1 MSHAALQSIVHPGSG
16 RSDRNGCI
24 APVSDILGV
33 GPADLFIY
41 LMGRPARPDANRWIR
56 WNMLS
61 RVTLDQLQMLIAV
74 AATGNFSAAARKVNR
89 VQSAVSQSIQS
100 LEDALELK
108 LFDRSSKLPRLT
120 EAGEA
125 IVQDARRIINSTDA
139 LRARAK
145 NMASVAE
152 PEISL
157 SIEQVFPSAVLIE
170 SLRAF
175 RERFPLVSVNLFA
188 EGLGAPEQS
197 LFEGNARLAIYS
209 TALDGMPGFQMEFLG
224 DVRISLVASSSHPLA
239 KVEGLI
245 PQSVLEEHI
254 QLTMVDRTKRYR
266 GVVMGTRTWSFID
279 QFSRLDF
286 VRNGFGWC
294 AMPTHLAQSYLD
306 SGELVELK
314 LAAHNGEP
322 LRFPLY
328 AVHKVEQ
335 PPGPAAQWL
344 LSELRR
350 RFSEW
355 ISATADDQS
364 DRRGIQIR
372 VTTV

>member
-1 MSHAALQSIVHPGSG
+1 MPFAAPQHALYP
-16 RSDRNGCI
+16 RSTRNGCT
-24 APVSDILGV
+24 AQVSDILMQGW
-33 GPADLFIY
+33 ADRFIY
-41 LMGRPARPDANRWIR
+41 LMEGPARPDANHWVR

-61 RVTLDQLQMLIAV
+61 RMTLDQLQMLIAV
-74 AATGNFSAAARKVNR
+74 ADTGNFSAAARKVNR

-100 LEDALELK
+100 LEDALDLK
-108 LFDRSSKLPRLT
+108 LFDRSNKLPLLT
-120 EAGEA
+120 DAGKA

-139 LRARAK
+139 LRSRAK

-157 SIEQVFPSAVLIE
+157 SIEQVFPSTVLIE

-175 RERFPLVSVNLFA
+175 RVRFPLVSVNLFA

-197 LFEGNARLAIYS
+197 LFEGNVRLAIYS
-209 TALDGMPGFQMEFLG
+209 TALDGMPGYQMEFLG
-224 DVRISLVASSSHPLA
+224 DVPISLVASSRHPLA
-239 KVEGLI
+239 QIKGLI

-254 QLTMVDRTKRYR
+254 QLTMIDRTKRYR
-266 GVVMGTRTWSFID
+266 GVVMGTRTWAFID

-306 SGELVELK
+306 SGELAELK
-314 LAAHNGEP
+314 LAAHAGEP

-344 LSELRR
+344 LGELRR

-355 ISATADDQS
+355 IEATADDQS
-364 DRRGIQIR
+364 LRRGIQIR

>member
-1 MSHAALQSIVHPGSG
+1 MPFAAPQHALYP
-16 RSDRNGCI
+16 RSTRNGCT
-24 APVSDILGV
+24 AQVSDILMQGW
-33 GPADLFIY
+33 ADRFIY
-41 LMGRPARPDANRWIR
+41 LMEGPARPDANHWVR

-61 RVTLDQLQMLIAV
+61 RMTLDQLQMLIAV
-74 AATGNFSAAARKVNR
+74 ADTGNFSAAARKVNR

-100 LEDALELK
+100 LEDALDLK
-108 LFDRSSKLPRLT
+108 LFDRSNKLPLLT
-120 EAGEA
+120 DAGKA

-139 LRARAK
+139 LRSRAK

-157 SIEQVFPSAVLIE
+157 SIEQVFPSTVLIE

-175 RERFPLVSVNLFA
+175 RVRFPLVSVNLFA

-197 LFEGNARLAIYS
+197 LFEGNVRLAIYS
-209 TALDGMPGFQMEFLG
+209 TALDGMPGYQMEFLG
-224 DVRISLVASSSHPLA
+224 DVPISLVASSRHPLA
-239 KVEGLI
+239 QIKGLI

-254 QLTMVDRTKRYR
+254 QLTMIDRTKRYR
-266 GVVMGTRTWSFID
+266 GVVMGTRTWAFID

-306 SGELVELK
+306 SGELAELK
-314 LAAHNGEP
+314 LAAHAGEP

-344 LSELRR
+344 LGELRR

-355 ISATADDQS
+355 IEATADDPS
-364 DRRGIQIR
+364 LRRGIQIR

>member
-1 MSHAALQSIVHPGSG
+1 MQG
-16 RSDRNGCI
+16 RSDR
-24 APVSDILGV
+24 
-33 GPADLFIY
+33 FIY
-41 LMGRPARPDANRWIR
+41 LMEGPARPDANHWVR

-61 RVTLDQLQMLIAV
+61 RMTLDQLQMLIAV
-74 AATGNFSAAARKVNR
+74 ADTGNFSAAARKVNR

-100 LEDALELK
+100 LEDALDLK
-108 LFDRSSKLPRLT
+108 LFDRSNKLPLLT
-120 EAGEA
+120 DAGKA
-125 IVQDARRIINSTDA
+125 IVQDARRIINGTDA
-139 LRARAK
+139 LRSRAK

-157 SIEQVFPSAVLIE
+157 SIEQVFPSTVLIE

-197 LFEGNARLAIYS
+197 LFEGNVRLAIYS
-209 TALDGMPGFQMEFLG
+209 TALDGMPGYQMEFLG
-224 DVRISLVASSSHPLA
+224 DVPISLVASSRHPLA
-239 KVEGLI
+239 QIKGLI

-254 QLTMVDRTKRYR
+254 QLTMIDRTKRYR
-266 GVVMGTRTWSFID
+266 GVVMGTRTWAFID

-306 SGELVELK
+306 SGELAELK
-314 LAAHNGEP
+314 LAAHAGEP

-344 LSELRR
+344 LGELRR

-355 ISATADDQS
+355 IEATADDQS
-364 DRRGIQIR
+364 LRRGIQIR

>member
-1 MSHAALQSIVHPGSG
+1 MI
-16 RSDRNGCI
+16 
-24 APVSDILGV
+24 
-33 GPADLFIY
+33 
-41 LMGRPARPDANRWIR
+41 
-56 WNMLS
+56 S

-74 AATGNFSAAARKVNR
+74 ADAGNFSAAARKINR

-108 LFDRSSKLPRLT
+108 LFDRSSRLPRLT
-120 EAGEA
+120 DAGNA
-125 IVQDARRIINSTDA
+125 IVQDARRIINSADA
-139 LRARAK
+139 LRMRAK

-175 RERFPLVSVNLFA
+175 REKFPMVSVNLFA

-209 TALDGMPGFQMEFLG
+209 TARDGMPGFQMEFLG
-224 DVRISLVASSSHPLA
+224 DVRISLVASSRHPLA
-239 KVEGLI
+239 QIDGLI

-254 QLTMVDRTKRYR
+254 QLTMTDRTKRYR

-279 QFSRLDF
+279 QFNRLDF

-294 AMPTHLAQSYLD
+294 AMPTHLAQHYLD
-306 SGELVELK
+306 TGELVELK

-328 AVHKVEQ
+328 AVHKIEQ

-355 ISATADDQS
+355 IEATADDRS
-364 DRRGIQIR
+364 HRRGIQIR

>member
-1 MSHAALQSIVHPGSG
+1 
-16 RSDRNGCI
+16 
-24 APVSDILGV
+24 
-33 GPADLFIY
+33 
-41 LMGRPARPDANRWIR
+41 
-56 WNMLS
+56 MLS
-61 RVTLDQLQMLIAV
+61 RMTLDQLQMLIAV
-74 AATGNFSAAARKVNR
+74 ADTGNFSAAARKVNR

-100 LEDALELK
+100 LEDALDLK
-108 LFDRSSKLPRLT
+108 LFDRSNKLPLLT
-120 EAGEA
+120 DAGKA
-125 IVQDARRIINSTDA
+125 IVQDARRIISSTDA
-139 LRARAK
+139 LRSRAK

-157 SIEQVFPSAVLIE
+157 AIEQVFPSTVLIE

-209 TALDGMPGFQMEFLG
+209 TARDGMPGYQMEFLG
-224 DVRISLVASSSHPLA
+224 DVPISLVASAAHPLA
-239 KVEGLI
+239 QTKGLI
-245 PQSVLEEHI
+245 PQSVLEDHI
-254 QLTMVDRTKRYR
+254 QLTMIDRTKRYR
-266 GVVMGTRTWSFID
+266 GVVMGTRTWAFID

-294 AMPTHLAQSYLD
+294 TMPTHLAQSYLD

-314 LAAHNGEP
+314 LAAHRGEP

-344 LSELRR
+344 LGELRR

-355 ISATADDQS
+355 IEATGDDQPQ
-364 DRRGIQIR
+364 RRGIQIR

>member
-1 MSHAALQSIVHPGSG
+1 MTIIALQKTQQWRGRKARASDMLMTEQADRSI
-16 RSDRNGCI
+16 
-24 APVSDILGV
+24 
-33 GPADLFIY
+33 F
-41 LMGRPARPDANRWIR
+41 LMGGAARPDANRQVR
-56 WNMLS
+56 CKMLS
-61 RVTLDQLQMLIAV
+61 RVTLDQLQILIAV
-74 AATGNFSAAARKVNR
+74 ADTGNFSAAARKINR

-120 EAGEA
+120 DAGEA
-125 IVQDARRIINSTDA
+125 IVRDARSILNSADA

-157 SIEQVFPSAVLIE
+157 SIEQVFPSTVLIE

-224 DVRISLVASSSHPLA
+224 DVPISLVASSRHPLA
-239 KVEGLI
+239 QIKGLI
-245 PQSVLEEHI
+245 SQSTLEEHI
-254 QLTMVDRTKRYR
+254 QLTMIDRTKRYR
-266 GVVMGTRTWSFID
+266 GVVMGTRTWAFID

-286 VRNGFGWC
+286 VLNGFGWC
-294 AMPTHLAQSYLD
+294 AMPTHLAQGYLN
-306 SGELVELK
+306 SGELVGLK
-314 LAAHNGEP
+314 LAAHRGEP

-328 AVHKVEQ
+328 AVHKIEQ

-344 LSELRR
+344 LGELRR
-350 RFSEW
+350 RFTEW
-355 ISATADDQS
+355 LAATADEQTL
-364 DRRGIQIR
+364 RRGIQIR

>member
-1 MSHAALQSIVHPGSG
+1 MKNRLPFPSIAAVHSSAG
-16 RSDRNGCI
+16 RKVAASDALVIRRT
-24 APVSDILGV
+24 DRL
-33 GPADLFIY
+33 IY
-41 LMGRPARPDANRWIR
+41 LMGGPLEPKENRQVR
-56 WNMLS
+56 CNMLS

-74 AATGNFSAAARKVNR
+74 ADAGNFSAAARKLNR

-100 LEDALELK
+100 LEEALELS

-120 EAGEA
+120 DAGKA
-125 IVQDARRIINSTDA
+125 IVQDARRIVSGTDA
-139 LRARAK
+139 LRTRAK

-152 PEISL
+152 PEISI
-157 SIEQVFPSAVLIE
+157 SIEQCFPSIVLIE

-209 TALDGMPGFQMEFLG
+209 TARDGMPGFQ
-224 DVRISLVASSSHPLA
+224 ISLVASSHHPLA
-239 KVEGLI
+239 KIEGLI
-245 PQSVLEEHI
+245 SQSVLEEHV
-254 QLTMVDRTKRYR
+254 QLTMIDRTKRYR
-266 GVVMGTRTWSFID
+266 GVVMGTRTWAFID

-286 VRNGFGWC
+286 VLNGFGWC
-294 AMPTHLAQSYLD
+294 AMPTHLAQGYLD

-314 LAAHNGEP
+314 LAAHNGLP

-344 LSELRR
+344 LAELRR
-350 RFSEW
+350 RFSAW
-355 ISATADDQS
+355 IVETTDDQS
-364 DRRGIQIR
+364 ELKGIQIR
-372 VTTV
+372 VSRV

>member
-1 MSHAALQSIVHPGSG
+1 MPLAAPQHALYP
-16 RSDRNGCI
+16 RSTRNECT
-24 APVSDILGV
+24 AQVSDILMQGSA
-33 GPADLFIY
+33 GRFIY
-41 LMGRPARPDANRWIR
+41 LMEGPARPDANHWVR

-61 RVTLDQLQMLIAV
+61 RMTLDQLQMLIAV
-74 AATGNFSAAARKVNR
+74 ADTGNFSAAARKVNR

-100 LEDALELK
+100 LEDALDLK
-108 LFDRSSKLPRLT
+108 LFDRSNKLPLLT
-120 EAGEA
+120 DAGKA
-125 IVQDARRIINSTDA
+125 IVQDARRILNSTDA
-139 LRARAK
+139 LRSRAK

-157 SIEQVFPSAVLIE
+157 SIEQVFPSTVLIE

-197 LFEGNARLAIYS
+197 LFEGNVRLAIYS
-209 TALDGMPGFQMEFLG
+209 TALDGMPGYQMEFLG
-224 DVRISLVASSSHPLA
+224 DVPISLVASSRHPLA
-239 KVEGLI
+239 QIKGLI

-254 QLTMVDRTKRYR
+254 QLTMIDRTKRYR
-266 GVVMGTRTWSFID
+266 GVVMGTRTWAFID

-306 SGELVELK
+306 SGELAELK
-314 LAAHNGEP
+314 LAAHAGEP

-344 LSELRR
+344 LGELRR

-355 ISATADDQS
+355 IEATADDQS
-364 DRRGIQIR
+364 LRRGIQIR

>member
-1 MSHAALQSIVHPGSG
+1 MKKRPPVPDTSIVALQPANRLSVAASEK
-16 RSDRNGCI
+16 
-24 APVSDILGV
+24 LEV
-33 GPADLFIY
+33 GGPHRLIY
-41 LMGRPARPDANRWIR
+41 LMGGPQRLQANHQARC
-56 WNMLS
+56 NMLS

-74 AATGNFSAAARKVNR
+74 ADTGNFSAAARKLHR

-100 LEDALELK
+100 LEEALELT

-120 EAGEA
+120 DAGKA
-125 IVQDARRIINSTDA
+125 IVQDARRIVSGTDA
-139 LRARAK
+139 LRIRAK

-157 SIEQVFPSAVLIE
+157 SIEQVFPSTVLIE

-209 TALDGMPGFQMEFLG
+209 TSRDGMPGFQMEFLG
-224 DVRISLVASSSHPLA
+224 DVPVSLVASSKHPLA
-239 KVEGLI
+239 QVEGLI
-245 PQSVLEEHI
+245 SQAVLEEHV
-254 QLTMVDRTKRYR
+254 QLTMIDRTKRYR
-266 GVVMGTRTWSFID
+266 GVVMGTRTWAFID

-286 VRNGFGWC
+286 VLNGFGWC
-294 AMPTHLAQSYLD
+294 AMPTHLAQGYLD

-314 LAAHNGEP
+314 LAAHNGQP

-328 AVHKVEQ
+328 SVHKVEQ

-344 LSELRR
+344 LAELRR

-355 ISATADDQS
+355 IAETTDDRAQLQ
-364 DRRGIQIR
+364 GIQIR
-372 VTTV
+372 VSRV

>member
-1 MSHAALQSIVHPGSG
+1 MSFAALQCTSHRRST
-16 RSDRNGCI
+16 RSDRNGC
-24 APVSDILGV
+24 AVQVPDILMQGC
-33 GPADLFIY
+33 ADRFIY
-41 LMGRPARPDANRWIR
+41 LMGRPARPDANHWVR

-61 RVTLDQLQMLIAV
+61 RMTLDQLQMLIAV
-74 AATGNFSAAARKVNR
+74 ADTGNFSAAARKVNR

-100 LEDALELK
+100 LEDALELE
-108 LFDRSSKLPRLT
+108 LFNRSSKLPRLT
-120 EAGEA
+120 DAGKA
-125 IVQDARRIINSTDA
+125 IVQDARRIISSTHA

-157 SIEQVFPSAVLIE
+157 SIEQVFPSTVLIE

-224 DVRISLVASSSHPLA
+224 DVPISLVASSRHPLA
-239 KVEGLI
+239 QIEGLI
-245 PQSVLEEHI
+245 PQSTLEEHI
-254 QLTMVDRTKRYR
+254 QLTMIDRTKRYR
-266 GVVMGTRTWSFID
+266 GVVMGTRTWAFID

-286 VRNGFGWC
+286 VRNDFGWC

-314 LAAHNGEP
+314 LAAHKGEP

-328 AVHKVEQ
+328 AAHKIEQ
-335 PPGPAAQWL
+335 PPGPAAKWL
-344 LSELRR
+344 LGELRR

-355 ISATADDQS
+355 IEATADDQS
-364 DRRGIQIR
+364 HRRGIQIR

>member
-1 MSHAALQSIVHPGSG
+1 
-16 RSDRNGCI
+16 
-24 APVSDILGV
+24 
-33 GPADLFIY
+33 
-41 LMGRPARPDANRWIR
+41 
-56 WNMLS
+56 
-61 RVTLDQLQMLIAV
+61 
-74 AATGNFSAAARKVNR
+74 
-89 VQSAVSQSIQS
+89 
-100 LEDALELK
+100 
-108 LFDRSSKLPRLT
+108 
-120 EAGEA
+120 
-125 IVQDARRIINSTDA
+125 
-139 LRARAK
+139 
-145 NMASVAE
+145 MASVAE

-157 SIEQVFPSAVLIE
+157 SIEQVFPSTVLIE

-224 DVRISLVASSSHPLA
+224 DVPISLVASSRHPLA
-239 KVEGLI
+239 QIEGLI
-245 PQSVLEEHI
+245 SQSMLEEHI
-254 QLTMVDRTKRYR
+254 QLTMIDRTKRYR
-266 GVVMGTRTWSFID
+266 GVVMGTRTWAFID

-306 SGELVELK
+306 SGELAELK
-314 LAAHNGEP
+314 LATHKGEP

-328 AVHKVEQ
+328 AVHKIEQ
-335 PPGPAAQWL
+335 PPGPAAKWL

-355 ISATADDQS
+355 IEATAGDQS
-364 DRRGIQIR
+364 HRRGIQIR

>member
-1 MSHAALQSIVHPGSG
+1 MSGRRTDPRLDAALHAA
-16 RSDRNGCI
+16 RSNDPAATSDPLADR
-24 APVSDILGV
+24 ATDPL
-33 GPADLFIY
+33 IY
-41 LMGRPARPDANRWIR
+41 LMGGPSRPKENHQVGY
-56 WNMLS
+56 NMLS
-61 RVTLDQLQMLIAV
+61 RVTLDQLQMLITV
-74 AATGNFSAAARKVNR
+74 ADTGNFSAAARKLNR

-100 LEDALELK
+100 LEDALELS

-120 EAGEA
+120 DAGRA
-125 IVQDARRIINSTDA
+125 IVQDARRIVSSTDA
-139 LRARAK
+139 LRMRAK

-157 SIEQVFPSAVLIE
+157 SIEQVFPSPVLIE
-170 SLRAF
+170 SLRMF

-209 TALDGMPGFQMEFLG
+209 TARDGMPGFQMEFLG
-224 DVRISLVASSSHPLA
+224 DVPVSLVASSKHPLA
-239 KVEGLI
+239 RIDGLI
-245 PQSVLEEHI
+245 PQSVIEEHV
-254 QLTMVDRTKRYR
+254 QLTMIDRTKRYR
-266 GVVMGTRTWSFID
+266 GVVMGTRTWAFID

-306 SGELVELK
+306 TGELVELRF
-314 LAAHNGEP
+314 AAHRGQP

-344 LSELRR
+344 LGELRR
-350 RFSEW
+350 RFAEW
-355 ISATADDQS
+355 IVVTEGDQPQN
-364 DRRGIQIR
+364 RGIQIR
-372 VTTV
+372 VSRV

>member
-1 MSHAALQSIVHPGSG
+1 
-16 RSDRNGCI
+16 
-24 APVSDILGV
+24 
-33 GPADLFIY
+33 
-41 LMGRPARPDANRWIR
+41 
-56 WNMLS
+56 MLS
-61 RVTLDQLQMLIAV
+61 RVTLDQLQILIAV
-74 AATGNFSAAARKVNR
+74 ADTGNFSAAARKVNR

-108 LFDRSSKLPRLT
+108 LFDRSSKVPRLT

-125 IVQDARRIINSTDA
+125 IVQDARRIITSADA

-145 NMASVAE
+145 NMATTAE

-157 SIEQVFPSAVLIE
+157 SIEQVFPSSVLTE

-197 LFEGNARLAIYS
+197 LFEGNVRLAIYS
-209 TALDGMPGFQMEFLG
+209 TARDGMPGFQLEFLG
-224 DVRISLVASSSHPLA
+224 DIPISAVASSSHPLA
-239 KVEGLI
+239 EVKGLI
-245 PQSVLEEHI
+245 PQSILEEHI
-254 QLTMVDRTKRYR
+254 QLTMIDRTKRYR
-266 GVVMGTRTWSFID
+266 GVVMGTRTWAFID

-286 VRNGFGWC
+286 LRSGFGWC
-294 AMPTHLAQSYLD
+294 TMPTHLAQSYLD

-314 LAAHNGEP
+314 LAAHRGEP

-350 RFSEW
+350 RFAEW
-355 ISATADDQS
+355 VAATDDGQS
-364 DRRGIQIR
+364 QRRGIQIR

>member
-1 MSHAALQSIVHPGSG
+1 MNKRPRIPMSNVAVHPATRRGSAA
-16 RSDRNGCI
+16 SDTLVDGSTDRI
-24 APVSDILGV
+24 V
-33 GPADLFIY
+33 Y
-41 LMGRPARPDANRWIR
+41 LMGGPERLKANHQIR
-56 WNMLS
+56 CNMLS

-74 AATGNFSAAARKVNR
+74 ADTGNFSAAARKLNR

-100 LEDALELK
+100 LEEALELS

-120 EAGEA
+120 DAGKA
-125 IVQDARRIINSTDA
+125 IVQDARRIVSGTDA
-139 LRARAK
+139 LRTRAK

-152 PEISL
+152 PEISI
-157 SIEQVFPSAVLIE
+157 SIEQCFPSTVLIE

-209 TALDGMPGFQMEFLG
+209 TSLDGMPGFQMEFMG
-224 DVRISLVASSSHPLA
+224 DVPISLVASSQHPLA
-239 KVEGLI
+239 RVEGLI
-245 PQSVLEEHI
+245 SQSVIEEHT
-254 QLTMVDRTKRYR
+254 QLTMIDRTKRYR
-266 GVVMGTRTWSFID
+266 GVVMGTRTWAFID

-286 VRNGFGWC
+286 VLNGFGWC
-294 AMPTHLAQSYLD
+294 AMPTHLAQGYLD

-314 LAAHNGEP
+314 LAAHNGQS
-322 LRFPLY
+322 LHFPLY

-344 LSELRR
+344 LAELRR

-355 ISATADDQS
+355 IAETTDDRSQLK
-364 DRRGIQIR
+364 GIQIR
-372 VTTV
+372 VSRV

>member
-1 MSHAALQSIVHPGSG
+1 MEG
-16 RSDRNGCI
+16 RADRFI
-24 APVSDILGV
+24 
-33 GPADLFIY
+33 DL
-41 LMGRPARPDANRWIR
+41 MKGPARPNENDQAR

-74 AATGNFSAAARKVNR
+74 ADTGNFSAAARKVNR

-125 IVQDARRIINSTDA
+125 IVQDARRIVSSADA

-145 NMASVAE
+145 NMATVAE

-157 SIEQVFPSAVLIE
+157 SIEQVFPSTVLIE

-175 RERFPLVSVNLFA
+175 RERFPLVSVNLLA

-224 DVRISLVASSSHPLA
+224 DVPISLVASSRHPLA
-239 KVEGLI
+239 KIEGLI
-245 PQSVLEEHI
+245 PQSALEEHV

-294 AMPTHLAQSYLD
+294 AMPTHLAREYLD

-314 LAAHNGEP
+314 LAAHRGEP

-328 AVHKVEQ
+328 AVHKIEQ

-355 ISATADDQS
+355 IEATVDHQS
-364 DRRGIQIR
+364 LQRGIQIR

>member
-1 MSHAALQSIVHPGSG
+1 V
-16 RSDRNGCI
+16 DR
-24 APVSDILGV
+24 L
-33 GPADLFIY
+33 IY
-41 LMGRPARPDANRWIR
+41 LMGQPVKADLNRWVG
-56 WNMLS
+56 WNMIS

-74 AATGNFSAAARKVNR
+74 ADAGNFSAAARKVNR
-89 VQSAVSQSIQS
+89 VQSAVSQSMQA
-100 LEDALELK
+100 LEEALELE
-108 LFDRSSKLPRLT
+108 LFDRSSKVPVLT
-120 EAGEA
+120 DAGKA
-125 IVQDARRIINSTDA
+125 IVQDARRILSSTDA
-139 LRARAK
+139 LRARAR

-157 SIEQVFPSAVLIE
+157 SIEQVFPSTVLID

-197 LFEGNARLAIYS
+197 LFDGTVRLAIYS
-209 TALDGMPGFQMEFLG
+209 TARDGMPGFQMEFLG
-224 DVRISLVASSSHPLA
+224 DIPISLVASSTHPLA
-239 KVEGLI
+239 HIDGPI
-245 PQSVLEEHI
+245 SQSLLEEHV
-254 QLTMVDRTKRYR
+254 QLTMIDRTKRYR
-266 GVVMGTRTWSFID
+266 GIVMGTRTWAFID

-294 AMPTHLAQSYLD
+294 AMPTHLAQRYLD
-306 SGELVELK
+306 SGELVELQ

-322 LRFPLY
+322 LRFPLH

-335 PPGPAAQWL
+335 PPGPAAAWL
-344 LSELRR
+344 LVELRR

-355 ISATADDQS
+355 LATSTRDQS
-364 DRRGIQIR
+364 LRRGIQIR

>member
-1 MSHAALQSIVHPGSG
+1 MPLAAPQHALYP
-16 RSDRNGCI
+16 RSTRNGCT
-24 APVSDILGV
+24 AQVSDILMQGW
-33 GPADLFIY
+33 ADRFIY
-41 LMGRPARPDANRWIR
+41 LMEGPARPDANHWVR

-61 RVTLDQLQMLIAV
+61 RMTLDQLQMLIAV
-74 AATGNFSAAARKVNR
+74 ADTGNFSAAARKVNR

-100 LEDALELK
+100 LEDALDLK
-108 LFDRSSKLPRLT
+108 LFDRSNKLPLLT
-120 EAGEA
+120 DAGKA

-139 LRARAK
+139 LRSRAK

-157 SIEQVFPSAVLIE
+157 SIEQVFPSTVLIE

-175 RERFPLVSVNLFA
+175 RVRFPLVSVNLFA

-197 LFEGNARLAIYS
+197 LFEGNVRLAIYS
-209 TALDGMPGFQMEFLG
+209 TALDGMPGYQMEFLG
-224 DVRISLVASSSHPLA
+224 DVPISLVASSRHPLA
-239 KVEGLI
+239 QIKGLI

-254 QLTMVDRTKRYR
+254 QLTMIDRTKRYR
-266 GVVMGTRTWSFID
+266 GVVMGTRTWAFID

-286 VRNGFGWC
+286 VSNGFGWC

-306 SGELVELK
+306 SGELAELK
-314 LAAHNGEP
+314 LAAHAGEP

-344 LSELRR
+344 LGELRR

-355 ISATADDQS
+355 IEATADDQS
-364 DRRGIQIR
+364 LRRGIQIR

>member
-1 MSHAALQSIVHPGSG
+1 
-16 RSDRNGCI
+16 
-24 APVSDILGV
+24 
-33 GPADLFIY
+33 
-41 LMGRPARPDANRWIR
+41 
-56 WNMLS
+56 MLS

-74 AATGNFSAAARKVNR
+74 ADTGNFSAAARKVNR

>member
-1 MSHAALQSIVHPGSG
+1 MPLAAPQHALYP
-16 RSDRNGCI
+16 RSTRNGCT
-24 APVSDILGV
+24 AQVSDILMQGSA
-33 GPADLFIY
+33 GRFIY
-41 LMGRPARPDANRWIR
+41 LMEGPARPDANHWVR

-61 RVTLDQLQMLIAV
+61 RMTLDQLQMLIAV
-74 AATGNFSAAARKVNR
+74 ADTGNFSAAARKVNR

-100 LEDALELK
+100 LEDALDLK
-108 LFDRSSKLPRLT
+108 LFDRSNKLPLLT
-120 EAGEA
+120 DAGKA

-139 LRARAK
+139 LRSRAK

-157 SIEQVFPSAVLIE
+157 SIEQVFPSTVLIE

-197 LFEGNARLAIYS
+197 LFEGNVRLAIYS
-209 TALDGMPGFQMEFLG
+209 TALDGMPGYQMEFLG
-224 DVRISLVASSSHPLA
+224 DVPISLVASSRHPLA
-239 KVEGLI
+239 QIKGLI

-254 QLTMVDRTKRYR
+254 QLTMIDRTKRYR
-266 GVVMGTRTWSFID
+266 GVVMGTRTWAFID

-306 SGELVELK
+306 SGELAELK
-314 LAAHNGEP
+314 LAAHAGEP

-344 LSELRR
+344 LGELRR

-355 ISATADDQS
+355 IEATADDQS
-364 DRRGIQIR
+364 LRRGIQIR

>member
-1 MSHAALQSIVHPGSG
+1 MAFAVLKSNVHP
-16 RSDRNGCI
+16 DPI
-24 APVSDILGV
+24 SDILM
-33 GPADLFIY
+33 
-41 LMGRPARPDANRWIR
+41 MGRADRFIHLMEGPSWPQANHWIG

-74 AATGNFSAAARKVNR
+74 ADTGNFSAAARKLHR

-100 LEDALELK
+100 LEDGLELE
-108 LFDRSSKLPRLT
+108 LFDRSTKLPRLT
-120 EAGEA
+120 DAGKA
-125 IVQDARRIINSTDA
+125 IVEDARRIISSTDA

-157 SIEQVFPSAVLIE
+157 SIEQVFPSSVLIE

-224 DVRISLVASSSHPLA
+224 DVPISLVASSRHPLA
-239 KVEGLI
+239 QIEGLI
-245 PQSVLEEHI
+245 PQSLLEEHI
-254 QLTMVDRTKRYR
+254 QLTMIDRTKRYR

-294 AMPTHLAQSYLD
+294 AMPTHLAQCYLD
-306 SGELVELK
+306 SGELAELK
-314 LAAHNGEP
+314 LAAHNGQP

-328 AVHKVEQ
+328 AVHKIEQ

-344 LSELRR
+344 LKELQRS
-350 RFSEW
+350 FSEW
-355 ISATADDQS
+355 LASTADDQS
-364 DRRGIQIR
+364 QRRGIQIR
-372 VTTV
+372 VSRV

>member
-1 MSHAALQSIVHPGSG
+1 MPFAAPQHALYP
-16 RSDRNGCI
+16 RSTRNGCT
-24 APVSDILGV
+24 AQVSDILMQGW
-33 GPADLFIY
+33 ADRFIY
-41 LMGRPARPDANRWIR
+41 LMEGPARPDANHWVR

-61 RVTLDQLQMLIAV
+61 RMTLDQLQMLIAV
-74 AATGNFSAAARKVNR
+74 ADTGNFSAAARKVNR

-100 LEDALELK
+100 LEDALDLK
-108 LFDRSSKLPRLT
+108 LFDRSNKLPLLT
-120 EAGEA
+120 DAGKA

-139 LRARAK
+139 LRSRAK

-157 SIEQVFPSAVLIE
+157 SIEQVFPSTVLIE

-175 RERFPLVSVNLFA
+175 RVRFPLVSVNLFA

-197 LFEGNARLAIYS
+197 LFEGNVRLAIYS
-209 TALDGMPGFQMEFLG
+209 TALDGMPGYQMEFLG
-224 DVRISLVASSSHPLA
+224 DVPISLVASSRHPLA
-239 KVEGLI
+239 QIKGLI

-254 QLTMVDRTKRYR
+254 QLTMIDRTKRYR
-266 GVVMGTRTWSFID
+266 GVVMGTRTWAFID

-306 SGELVELK
+306 SGELAELK
-314 LAAHNGEP
+314 LATHKGEP

-328 AVHKVEQ
+328 AVHKIEQ
-335 PPGPAAQWL
+335 PPGPAAKWL

-355 ISATADDQS
+355 IEATADDQS
-364 DRRGIQIR
+364 HRRGIQIR

>member
-1 MSHAALQSIVHPGSG
+1 MPFAAPQHALYP
-16 RSDRNGCI
+16 RSTRNGCT
-24 APVSDILGV
+24 AQVSDILMQGW
-33 GPADLFIY
+33 ADRFIY
-41 LMGRPARPDANRWIR
+41 LMEGPARPDANHWVR

-61 RVTLDQLQMLIAV
+61 RMTLDQLQMLIAV
-74 AATGNFSAAARKVNR
+74 ADTGNFSAAARKVNR

-100 LEDALELK
+100 LEDALDLK
-108 LFDRSSKLPRLT
+108 LFDRSNKLPLLT
-120 EAGEA
+120 DAGKA
-125 IVQDARRIINSTDA
+125 IVQDARRILNSTDA
-139 LRARAK
+139 LRSRAK

-157 SIEQVFPSAVLIE
+157 SIEQVFPSTVLIE

-175 RERFPLVSVNLFA
+175 RVRFPLVSVNLFA

-197 LFEGNARLAIYS
+197 LFEGNVRLAIYS
-209 TALDGMPGFQMEFLG
+209 TALDGMPGYQMEFLG
-224 DVRISLVASSSHPLA
+224 DVPISLVASSRHPLA
-239 KVEGLI
+239 QIKGLI

-254 QLTMVDRTKRYR
+254 QLTMIDRTKRYR
-266 GVVMGTRTWSFID
+266 GVVMGTRTWAFID

-306 SGELVELK
+306 SGELAELK
-314 LAAHNGEP
+314 LAAHAGEP

-344 LSELRR
+344 LGELRR

-355 ISATADDQS
+355 IEATADDQS
-364 DRRGIQIR
+364 LRRGIQIR